1 MVGRVRRSGHTIGLV
16 PTMGY
21 LHEGHLSLIDR
32 CRGLTDYVVLSI
44 YVNPLQFGPGEDL
57 DRYPR
62 DLERDLRLADAR
74 GVDLAF
80 APSDRELYPLEIA
93 VAVTPKRLA
102 NRLCGLSR
110 PGHFEGVLTVVCKL
124 FGIVQPDVGVFGQ
137 KDFQQA
143 VLIERMVAD
152 LNLPVRIE
160 VAPTVREPDG
170 LAMSSRNAYL
180 SKDERQQALN
190 IARAL
195 AASVS
200 AFRAGERAAA
210 ALRSGILQRLEAV
223 TGLEV
228 EYAELV
234 SADGLE
240 PVEVAD
246 ADTVVAVAARVGRT
260 RLIDNVRFASPD
272 PGLAELL

>member
-1 MVGRVRRSGHTIGLV
+1 
-16 PTMGY
+16 MGY

-190 IARAL
+190 ISRAL

-240 PVEVAD
+240 SVEVAD
-246 ADTVVAVAARVGRT
+246 ADTVVAIATRVGRT

>member
-190 IARAL
+190 ISRAL